1 MPGNLSLTV
10 VSKYSKSITMRK
22 TFQFRINPTKKQET
36 LLLNT
41 LEFCRRLYN
50 HLLEQRKTSWEEE
63 KKGLSLYDQIN
74 TFPILKERVPE
85 LRDVHSQVLQN
96 VAVRVDLGFK
106 AFFRRIK
113 QGVNPG
119 YPRFRG
125 YGRYDSFTFPQKGWK
140 IAEKTVS
147 LSKIG
152 KVKAI
157 YHRPIEG
164 CVKTCTVKKTATG
177 KWFVSFSCEVAKKPL
192 PECSD
197 SIGIDAGLMSFAT
210 LSDGT
215 KIENPHFFKTEE
227 KSLAKA
233 QRSLFKQAKGSKK
246 RRKARKVVARVHER
260 ISNRRHN
267 FTHQLSRGLVNKYG
281 IIAIEDLSINDMQK
295 DNFRCMNKGIADV
308 AWRGFFDLLGHKAEC
323 ADRRVIRVN
332 PAYTS
337 QTCSR
342 CGYRQKMSLS
352 NRTFQCPCCNLSLD
366 RDHNAAI
373 NIHSLGL
380 QTVGLKSVEAPGFSR
395 GE

>member
-1 MPGNLSLTV
+1 
-10 VSKYSKSITMRK
+10 MRK
-22 TFQFRINPTKKQET
+22 TFQYRIHPTKKQET
-36 LLLNT
+36 LLRST
-41 LEFCRRLYN
+41 LESCRRLYN

-74 TFPILKERVPE
+74 TFPILKEKVPE

-96 VAVRVDLGFK
+96 VAVRIDLGFK

-113 QGVNPG
+113 QGLVHG

-125 YGRYDSFTFPQKGWK
+125 HGRYNSFTFPQKGWK

-152 KVKAI
+152 KVKTI
-157 YHRPIEG
+157 YHRPVEG
-164 CVKTCTVKKTATG
+164 YVKTCTIKKTATG
-177 KWFVSFSCEVAKKPL
+177 KWFVSFSCEVTNKPL

-210 LSDGT
+210 LSDGR
-215 KIENPHFFKTEE
+215 KVENPHFLKSEE
-227 KSLAKA
+227 QNLARA
-233 QRSLFKQAKGSKK
+233 QRNLSKQAKGSKK
-246 RRKARKVVARVHER
+246 RRKARKVVVRVYER

-267 FTHQLSRGLVNKYG
+267 FTHQLSKGLVNTYG
-281 IIAIEDLSINDMQK
+281 VIAIEDLSINNMQK
-295 DNFRCMNKGIADV
+295 DNFRCINKGIADV
-308 AWRGFFDLLGHKAEC
+308 AWRGFFNLLGYKAEC
-323 ADRRVIRVN
+323 ADRRVIKVN

-342 CGYRQKMSLS
+342 CGYRQKMPLS
-352 NRTFQCPCCNLSLD
+352 NRTFHCPCCGLSID
-366 RDHNAAI
+366 RDVNAAI
-373 NIHSLGL
+373 NIHGLGL
-380 QTVGLKSVEAPGFSR
+380 QAVGRKAVEAPAFMR

>member
-1 MPGNLSLTV
+1 
-10 VSKYSKSITMRK
+10 MRK
-22 TFQFRINPTKKQET
+22 TFRYRIHPTKKQET

-41 LEFCRRLYN
+41 LEQCRGLYN
-50 HLLEQRKTSWEEE
+50 HLIEQRKLSWKGE

-74 TFPILKERVPE
+74 TFPILKESVPE
-85 LRDVHSQVLQN
+85 LLNVHSQVLQN
-96 VAVRVDLGFK
+96 VAVRVDLSFK
-106 AFFRRIK
+106 AFFRRIR
-113 QGVNPG
+113 QGIDPG

-125 YGRYDSFTFPQKGWK
+125 HGRYDSFTFPQNGWK
-140 IAEKTVS
+140 TAEKTVS

-152 KVKAI
+152 KVKAT

-177 KWFVSFSCEVAKKPL
+177 KWFVSFFCEVKKRPL

-197 SIGIDAGLMSFAT
+197 SIGIDAGLTAFAT
-210 LSDGT
+210 LSDGS
-215 KIENPHFFKTEE
+215 KIENPYFFKSGE

-233 QRSLFKQAKGSKK
+233 QRRLSKQAKGSRK

-267 FTHQLSRGLVNKYG
+267 FTHQLSRKLVNAYG
-281 IIAIEDLSINDMQK
+281 FIAIEDLSINDMQK
-295 DNFRCMNKGIADV
+295 DNFRCINKGIADV
-308 AWRGFFDLLGHKAEC
+308 AWRGFFNLLGYKAEC

-342 CGYRQKMSLS
+342 CGYRQKMPLS
-352 NRTFQCPCCNLSLD
+352 NRTFHCPCCSLSLD
-366 RDHNAAI
+366 RDHNAAV
-373 NIHSLGL
+373 NIHGLGL
-380 QTVGLKSVEAPGFSR
+380 QAVGREAVEAPAFMR